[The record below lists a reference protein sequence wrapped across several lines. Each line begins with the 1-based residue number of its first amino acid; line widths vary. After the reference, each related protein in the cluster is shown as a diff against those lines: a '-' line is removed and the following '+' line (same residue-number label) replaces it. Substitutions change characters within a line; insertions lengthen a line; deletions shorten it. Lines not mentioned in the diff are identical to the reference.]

1 MIGSVGLGMDR
12 YGSVRIGT
20 CTDGI
25 RKENWMGRPKM
36 DGAKCRRVQI
46 RLNEEEYQTLKE
58 CCEKSQLSKTNVLV
72 RGLYLYR
79 NWLKK
84 VE

>member
-1 MIGSVGLGMDR
+1 METIGSVGL
-12 YGSVRIGT
+12 GT

-25 RKENWMGRPKM
+25 REENWMGRPKK
-36 DGAKCRRVQI
+36 DGAKYRRVQI

>member
-1 MIGSVGLGMDR
+1 MEVRARWDLVGLGTAR
-12 YGSVRIGT
+12 YVYGNGE
-20 CTDGI
+20 
-25 RKENWMGRPKM
+25 ENLMGRPKK
-36 DGAKCRRVQI
+36 DGAKYRRVQI

-58 CCEKSQLSKTNVLV
+58 CCEKSQLTKTNVLV

>member
-1 MIGSVGLGMDR
+1 MTGSVGLG
-12 YGSVRIGT
+12 T
-20 CTDGI
+20 CTDEI
-25 RKENWMGRPKM
+25 RKENWMGRPKK
-36 DGAKCRRVQI
+36 DGAKYRRVQI

>member
-1 MIGSVGLGMDR
+1 MGPGRTR
-12 YGSVRIGT
+12 YVYGRIGE
-20 CTDGI
+20 
-25 RKENWMGRPKM
+25 ENWMGRPKK
-36 DGAKCRRVQI
+36 DGAKYRRVQI

-58 CCEKSQLSKTNVLV
+58 CCEKSQLTKTNVLV

>member
-1 MIGSVGLGMDR
+1 
-12 YGSVRIGT
+12 
-20 CTDGI
+20 
-25 RKENWMGRPKM
+25 MGRPKK
-36 DGAKCRRVQI
+36 DGAKYRRVQI
-46 RLNEEEYQTLKE
+46 RLSEEEYQTLKE
-58 CCEKSQLSKTNVLV
+58 CCEKSQLTKTNVLI

>member
-1 MIGSVGLGMDR
+1 MTGSVGIGRAR
-12 YGSVRIGT
+12 YGSVRVRT
-20 CTDGI
+20 NC

-58 CCEKSQLSKTNVLV
+58 CCEKSQISKTNVLV

>member
-1 MIGSVGLGMDR
+1 
-12 YGSVRIGT
+12 
-20 CTDGI
+20 
-25 RKENWMGRPKM
+25 MGRPKM

-58 CCEKSQLSKTNVLV
+58 CCEKSQISKTNVLI